1 MVYYQSGQIK
11 YKYEREVIKMTIQ
24 ELVDKLE
31 TCRRNLEGQEDND
44 TVNDTFWE
52 INDIIYQL
60 EKGRLEC

>member
-31 TCRRNLEGQEDND
+31 ACRRNLEGQED
-44 TVNDTFWE
+44 NDTFWE